1 MSVCPFSVVE
11 SRWWS
16 SGNHSV
22 RGLFEAVAA
31 IHYDNPSAFA
41 YDMFADR
48 SSLRTVLGMR
58 GCDGRTEV
66 LYLASHGDESHIFPN
81 GADGIGRAEV
91 RSALVAANAGGQI
104 KGLFLGTC
112 LSGNTEMARFF
123 LERSETSLDWVAGY
137 GKSVDWVDGSAIDM
151 IFFSKLAQLYVANER
166 KRKARRNSP
175 RAMAHA
181 AATALVKLVQ
191 GAYSAYGFNIYFHEN
206 GRLTSMFAE

>member
-1 MSVCPFSVVE
+1 
-11 SRWWS
+11 
-16 SGNHSV
+16 
-22 RGLFEAVAA
+22 
-31 IHYDNPSAFA
+31 
-41 YDMFADR
+41 
-48 SSLRTVLGMR
+48 MR

-66 LYLASHGDESHIFPN
+66 LYLASHGDESHIYPN

-91 RSALVAANAGGQI
+91 RSALIAANVGGQI

-123 LERSETSLDWVAGY
+123 PERPETSLDWVAGY
-137 GKSVDWVDGSAIDM
+137 GRSVDWVDGSAIDM
-151 IFFSKLAQLYVANER
+151 IFFSKPAQLYVANER
-166 KRKARRNSP
+166 KRKAIRDSP
-175 RAMAHA
+175 RSMAHA